1 MKESYNFLIL
11 AKQYLFRFTK
21 FYFSHLISLFKIN
34 FNNIVNKP
42 KKNHQI
48 FINMVK
54 ENQLSRENINT
65 YNLIK
70 KNKFYNELIKINI
83 DEKFF
88 SDLEAIILFIGY
100 SRSGHSLVGS
110 LLDAHPEILIS
121 HELHF
126 MKHLLS
132 GVTVNNIAESIVI
145 NSAIFNKNGRE
156 YTGYDY
162 SIDGQYQG
170 KVKRLKILGDKKG
183 NGTIRII
190 RKYPE
195 VLTLLDKFNV
205 PVKFIHVIRNPYDN
219 IATRAK
225 RNNTSL
231 RFAAKGYFKN
241 MEVITRITQ
250 NTTFEVQHVLL
261 EDLIYKPEATLNS
274 LITSLDLER
283 PTENYL
289 NACKGRLFSKPK
301 ETRFDYSWDPM
312 LVNFISRKIKHY
324 EFLKRFQ
331 HRPF

>member
-34 FNNIVNKP
+34 TNNIVNKP

-83 DEKFF
+83 DERFF

-132 GVTVNNIAESIVI
+132 GVTANNIAESIVI
-145 NSAIFNKNGRE
+145 NSAIFNKDGRE

-170 KVKRLKILGDKKG
+170 KVKRLRVLGDKKG
-183 NGTIRII
+183 NGTFRII

-289 NACKGRLFSKPK
+289 NACKERLFSKPK

-312 LVNFISRKIKHY
+312 LVNFISKKIKHY

-331 HRPF
+331 HRTF

>member
-1 MKESYNFLIL
+1 
-11 AKQYLFRFTK
+11 
-21 FYFSHLISLFKIN
+21 
-34 FNNIVNKP
+34 
-42 KKNHQI
+42 
-48 FINMVK
+48 MVK

-70 KNKFYNELIKINI
+70 KNKFYTELIKMNV

-88 SDLEAIILFIGY
+88 NNLEAIILFIGY

-132 GVTVNNIAESIVI
+132 GVTAKTIAESMAI

-170 KVKRLKILGDKKG
+170 KVKRLRVLGDKKG

-190 RKYPE
+190 RRYPE
-195 VLTLLDKFNV
+195 ALSLLEKFDV

-231 RFAAKGYFKN
+231 RFAAKGYFTN

-250 NTTFEVQHVLL
+250 NTTFEIQHVLL
-261 EDLIYKPEATLNS
+261 EDLIYKPEATLNN
-274 LITSLDLER
+274 LITNLDLER
-283 PTENYL
+283 PTEDYI
-289 NACKGRLFSKPK
+289 NACKKRLFSKPK

-312 LVNFISRKIKHY
+312 LVNFISEKIKHY
-324 EFLKRFQ
+324 EFLIKFQ

>member
-1 MKESYNFLIL
+1 MKELYNFFIL
-11 AKQYLFRFTK
+11 TKQYVLRFTK
-21 FYFSHLISLFKIN
+21 YYFFHLICIIKIN
-34 FNNIVNKP
+34 TNNITNNS
-42 KKNHQI
+42 KKNHPI
-48 FINMVK
+48 FIDMVK
-54 ENQLSRENINT
+54 QNQLSRESINT

-70 KNKFYNELIKINI
+70 KNKFFTELIKINI

-88 SDLEAIILFIGY
+88 SNLEAIILFIGY

-132 GVTVNNIAESIVI
+132 GVTANNITESMVI

-170 KVKRLKILGDKKG
+170 KVKRLRILGDKKG

-195 VLTLLDKFNV
+195 VLSLLDKFNV

-225 RNNTSL
+225 RNNPSL
-231 RFAAKGYFKN
+231 RFAAKGYFAN
-241 MEVITRITQ
+241 MEVIASITQ
-250 NTTFEVQHVLL
+250 NTTFKIQHVLL
-261 EDLIYKPEATLNS
+261 EDLIYKPEATLNN
-274 LITSLDLER
+274 LITGLNLER
-283 PTENYL
+283 PPEDYM
-289 NACKGRLFSKPK
+289 NACKARLFSKPK
-301 ETRFDYSWDPM
+301 ETRFDYSWHPM
-312 LVNFISRKIKHY
+312 LVNFVSEKIKHY
-324 EFLKRFQ
+324 EFLKKFQ

>member
-1 MKESYNFLIL
+1 
-11 AKQYLFRFTK
+11 
-21 FYFSHLISLFKIN
+21 
-34 FNNIVNKP
+34 
-42 KKNHQI
+42 
-48 FINMVK
+48 
-54 ENQLSRENINT
+54 
-65 YNLIK
+65 
-70 KNKFYNELIKINI
+70 
-83 DEKFF
+83 
-88 SDLEAIILFIGY
+88 
-100 SRSGHSLVGS
+100 
-110 LLDAHPEILIS
+110 
-121 HELHF
+121 

-132 GVTVNNIAESIVI
+132 GVTANNIAESIVI

-170 KVKRLKILGDKKG
+170 KVKRLRVLGDKKG

-195 VLTLLDKFNV
+195 VLTLLDKFKV

-289 NACKGRLFSKPK
+289 NACKERLFSKPK

-312 LVNFISRKIKHY
+312 LVNFISKKIKHY